1 MLVKTKVNGNFTGYC
16 SYSKNRGGNVK
27 HMQLQAE
34 IRFIKKIRRL
44 DQTQSIKCTLN
55 AIINANAQSFWQT
68 FNEKNTFC
76 MAVKE
81 KQ

>member
-1 MLVKTKVNGNFTGYC
+1 MLVKTKVSGNFTGSC
-16 SYSKNRGGNVK
+16 SKNRGGNVK

-34 IRFIKKIRRL
+34 IRFKKKIMDL

-68 FNEKNTFC
+68 FNVKNTFC